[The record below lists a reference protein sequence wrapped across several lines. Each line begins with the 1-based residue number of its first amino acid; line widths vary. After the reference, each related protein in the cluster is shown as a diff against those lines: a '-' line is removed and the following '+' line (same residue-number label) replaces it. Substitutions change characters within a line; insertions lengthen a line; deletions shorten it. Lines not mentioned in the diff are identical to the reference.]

1 MALDLALLPTFPA
14 TWRWRMRE
22 LETLDG
28 YPTWL
33 GIVHRVAG
41 ADAHP
46 DDPGPAWWVDLG
58 GRVGVLRKT
67 KRVRMVRTALVEE
80 LIRFERLEFD
90 GRSHNSW
97 VLEAHLESRGPG
109 RTGLDMAVRYGGD
122 RRLPVLDAVL
132 RAEVGRAGRKLAE
145 RVSGVG

>member
-1 MALDLALLPTFPA
+1 MALDLRAAAELPCALA
-14 TWRWRMRE
+14 VARAE
-22 LETLDG
+22 LQILDG

-80 LIRFERLEFD
+80 VIRFERLELD

-97 VLEAHLESRGPG
+97 VLEARLEPRGPR
-109 RTGLDMAVRYGGD
+109 RTKLEMAVHYGGE

-132 RAEVGRAGRKLAE
+132 RAEVGRAGRRLAE

>member
-1 MALDLALLPTFPA
+1 MALDLRAAADLPCPLA
-14 TWRWRMRE
+14 VARAE
-22 LETLDG
+22 LETHDG
-28 YPTWL
+28 YPAWL

-41 ADAHP
+41 ADIHP

-67 KRVRMVRTALVEE
+67 KRVRMVRTTLAED

-90 GRSHNSW
+90 GRPHHSW
-97 VLEAHLESRGPG
+97 VLEAHLEPRGPG
-109 RTGLDMAVRYGGD
+109 RTGLDMAVHYGGD

-132 RAEVGRAGRKLAE
+132 RAEVGRAGRRLAE

>member
-1 MALDLALLPTFPA
+1 MALDLRAAADLHCALEVA
-14 TWRWRMRE
+14 RAE

-67 KRVRMVRTALVEE
+67 KRVRMVRTALVED

-90 GRSHNSW
+90 GRTHNSW
-97 VLEAHLESRGPG
+97 MLEAHLASRGPR
-109 RTGLDMAVRYGGD
+109 RTGLDMAVHYGGD

-132 RAEVGRAGRKLAE
+132 RAEVGRAGRRLAE

>member
-1 MALDLALLPTFPA
+1 MALDLRAAADLPCDLAVART
-14 TWRWRMRE
+14 E

-90 GRSHNSW
+90 GRTHNSW

-109 RTGLDMAVRYGGD
+109 RTGLDMAVHYGGD

-132 RAEVGRAGRKLAE
+132 RAEVGRAGRRLAE